1 MALDTLGEPKLLHK
15 RYGQKLPSSQ
25 ALFTCL
31 VGPAAGNVADG
42 VPSAAQQEQRN
53 IERAHEAHAL
63 RVAAHGEVEATEA
76 RVSTALQDYRAG
88 CKDLHHLHDDRLEHE
103 LVALIV
109 DAIIQRHIE
118 RVVLALAI
126 AHVPEERRLPATPK
140 RQRRALKPHLKGLA
154 HGPAGGLL
162 APEVAGAGE
171 VLAELVEGD
180 GHDAVGGVEGL
191 LHAVA
196 VVDVDVDVQHALV
209 VLEELQD
216 GQHDV
221 VDVAE
226 PRRLALLGV
235 VQPAGPVDGDVRV
248 AVVELHRAA
257 DRPPGVR
264 LAELVEPVEHRAV
277 LAHVEALQLAR
288 VVGLV
293 LGRHGPQELH
303 VVVGVEPA
311 HVLVARRERLED
323 VQLGVHAVVHQQR
336 VRHADAVR
344 LHGVPLAV
352 VVVPHLCVV
361 EVGHAALARLGAARV
376 RAGPQNLHPDTAA
389 PEEAAEAAGVT
400 ESGRFTES
408 DAELAARGL
417 ALRAGPD
424 GLDLDALNALFAKV
438 GFPRREKA
446 RLRLA
451 LSHTTALLW
460 LADDAVGGRLV
471 AFARAT
477 GDGVFNAIIWDVV
490 VDPAYQG
497 SGLGKAIM
505 ERLMACLLRKGI
517 LNIALYAEPTVLGFY
532 RPLGFLSDPDGI
544 AAMAYSR
551 RK

>member
-1 MALDTLGEPKLLHK
+1 M
-15 RYGQKLPSSQ
+15 
-25 ALFTCL
+25 
-31 VGPAAGNVADG
+31 
-42 VPSAAQQEQRN
+42 
-53 IERAHEAHAL
+53 
-63 RVAAHGEVEATEA
+63 
-76 RVSTALQDYRAG
+76 VS
-88 CKDLHHLHDDRLEHE
+88 
-103 LVALIV
+103 
-109 DAIIQRHIE
+109 
-118 RVVLALAI
+118 
-126 AHVPEERRLPATPK
+126 
-140 RQRRALKPHLKGLA
+140 
-154 HGPAGGLL
+154 
-162 APEVAGAGE
+162 
-171 VLAELVEGD
+171 
-180 GHDAVGGVEGL
+180 
-191 LHAVA
+191 
-196 VVDVDVDVQHALV
+196 
-209 VLEELQD
+209 
-216 GQHDV
+216 
-221 VDVAE
+221 
-226 PRRLALLGV
+226 
-235 VQPAGPVDGDVRV
+235 
-248 AVVELHRAA
+248 
-257 DRPPGVR
+257 
-264 LAELVEPVEHRAV
+264 
-277 LAHVEALQLAR
+277 
-288 VVGLV
+288 LV

-303 VVVGVEPA
+303 VIVGVEPA
-311 HVLVARRERLED
+311 HVLVARREWLED
-323 VQLGVHAVVHQQR
+323 VQLRVHAVVHQQR

-352 VVVPHLCVV
+352 VIVPHLRVV
-361 EVGHAALARLGAARV
+361 KVGHAALARLGPACV
-376 RAGPQNLHPDTAA
+376 RAGPQHLHPD
-389 PEEAAEAAGVT
+389 GH
-400 ESGRFTES
+400 FTES

-438 GFPRREKA
+438 GFLRREKA